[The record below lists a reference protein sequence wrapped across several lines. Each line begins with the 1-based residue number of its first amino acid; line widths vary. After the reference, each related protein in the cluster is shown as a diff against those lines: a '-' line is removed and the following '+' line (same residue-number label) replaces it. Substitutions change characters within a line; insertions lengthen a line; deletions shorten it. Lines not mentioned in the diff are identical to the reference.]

1 MGAHDGTGEAIQIN
15 SDGAKPSNPSDKRK
29 VQIQRK
35 RELLLAGVILEGH
48 LEEVALDLGLEAWGR
63 FGQTIP
69 LLVMDHSARIL
80 PCLPLPHA
88 HRLQL
93 ST

>member
-1 MGAHDGTGEAIQIN
+1 MGAHDGTGEAVHIN

-69 LLVMDHSARIL
+69 LLVMIS
-80 PCLPLPHA
+80 
-88 HRLQL
+88 QL
-93 ST
+93 EYFPVSRFHTPTGCS